1 MTLNTLSQFL
11 CAIPGSNFENIL
23 RLVPTAGYLKRH
35 TFPGLYGVRRAVSAP
50 HEKRTIAILERP
62 EDVFDL
68 DLFLAVLHHLL
79 VFALFAVLT
88 GELLLARAPM
98 SADDVRRLAALD
110 SAYGA
115 LAVGILVVG
124 FVRAIYA
131 AKGWEYYSAN
141 PFFHA
146 KLTTFILIGLLS
158 IWPTVQIIRWRRR
171 LQSDSAAVPL
181 QSEVQVM
188 RRVLWAEILLFAL
201 MPIFAAAM
209 ARNTL

>member
-1 MTLNTLSQFL
+1 M
-11 CAIPGSNFENIL
+11 
-23 RLVPTAGYLKRH
+23 
-35 TFPGLYGVRRAVSAP
+35 
-50 HEKRTIAILERP
+50 
-62 EDVFDL
+62 FDL
-68 DLFLAVLHHLL
+68 DLFLAVLHHLM

-98 SADDVRRLAALD
+98 AAEDVRRLAALD
-110 SAYGA
+110 SSSGA

-124 FVRAIYA
+124 FARAIYA

-146 KLTTFILIGLLS
+146 KLTAFVIIGLLS

-171 LQSDSAAVPL
+171 LQSDSTAAPL
-181 QSEVQVM
+181 QSEVQTM

-201 MPIFAAAM
+201 MPAFAAAM
-209 ARNTL
+209 ARTSL